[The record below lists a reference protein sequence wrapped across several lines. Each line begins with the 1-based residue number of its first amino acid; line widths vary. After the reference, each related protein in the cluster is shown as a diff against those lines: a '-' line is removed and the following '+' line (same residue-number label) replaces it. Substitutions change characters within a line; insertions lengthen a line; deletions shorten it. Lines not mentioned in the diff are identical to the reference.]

1 MSMKQAIRV
10 ILAALAAMPVVGA
23 TTRPDREPVVI
34 SAADMLSGRYD
45 YQFVRITGTVQ
56 DLYHDDSDSL
66 FRFFIIASGNET
78 IFAPSM
84 TISESDAQLESLIG
98 AEVSV
103 AGTCDFAP
111 EGSGWHPDDYNYNIA
126 KT

>member
-45 YQFVRITGTVQ
+45 YQFVRITGMVQ
-56 DLYHDDSDSL
+56 DL
-66 FRFFIIASGNET
+66 
-78 IFAPSM
+78 
-84 TISESDAQLESLIG
+84 
-98 AEVSV
+98 
-103 AGTCDFAP
+103 
-111 EGSGWHPDDYNYNIA
+111 
-126 KT
+126 

>member
-10 ILAALAAMPVVGA
+10 FFAMLAALAAAGDA
-23 TTRPDREPVVI
+23 TRPNREPVAI
-34 SAADMLSGRYD
+34 TAADMFSGRYD

-84 TISESDAQLESLIG
+84 TISRGSESYSAATHFLPTNTVMALPSGMPSYLNCTGILR
-98 AEVSV
+98 
-103 AGTCDFAP
+103 AG
-111 EGSGWHPDDYNYNIA
+111 
-126 KT
+126 